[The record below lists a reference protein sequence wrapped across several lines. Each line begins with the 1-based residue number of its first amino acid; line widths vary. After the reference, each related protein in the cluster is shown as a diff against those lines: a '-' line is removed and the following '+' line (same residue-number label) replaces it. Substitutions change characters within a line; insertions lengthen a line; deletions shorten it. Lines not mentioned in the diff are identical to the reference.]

1 MHRMRYVKP
10 ISSFRSHW
18 EYQNN
23 MYGDRRRARREA
35 SPACRGTGFIQTR
48 IFDPLGMTESIP
60 LVAEIAR
67 QAQRRDA
74 ARAGA
79 RHREGGAGS
88 HDGRDRARGIGVV
101 ERIGHVEVDALHS
114 RQRPRRQHAA

>member
-1 MHRMRYVKP
+1 MLWAIPENQYTTAEMMHRMRYVKP

-23 MYGDRRRARREA
+23 MYGIAGELVAKISGMPWDR
-35 SPACRGTGFIQTR
+35 FIQTR

-60 LVAEIAR
+60 LVAEIAG

-74 ARAGA
+74 RTDWCATR
-79 RHREGGAGS
+79 
-88 HDGRDRARGIGVV
+88 
-101 ERIGHVEVDALHS
+101 
-114 RQRPRRQHAA
+114 